1 MRHRHPL
8 HPALVHFP
16 IACWSLAT
24 VADFAG
30 YVWGEPA
37 WRLAGVLMVA
47 GTVIAVAA
55 IAAGFIEYMK
65 LDENHPALSD
75 VHRHMLLA
83 ATAWSCY
90 AASLFLRVDSG
101 SLSVPD
107 GIAVGLSAA
116 GFVSLCCAGWMG
128 GRLVYGH
135 GIGVAKPPSS

>member
-16 IACWSLAT
+16 VACWSLAT
-24 VADFAG
+24 AADFAG
-30 YVWGEPA
+30 FIWGEPV
-37 WRLAGVLMVA
+37 WRLAGILMVT

-65 LDENHPALSD
+65 LDENSPALPD

-90 AASLFLRVDSG
+90 AASLFLRVQTG
-101 SLSVPD
+101 SLSSPD
-107 GIAVGLSAA
+107 GFAVALSAA
-116 GFVSLCCAGWMG
+116 GFVSLGCAGWMG
-128 GRLVYGH
+128 ARLVYGH